1 MAGMVDGRVAIVTG
15 AGRGI
20 GAGVAKMLAREG
32 AKVVVN
38 DFGGAVDGTGG
49 DSGPAE
55 EVVQEIKAAGGEAV
69 ANTADVSDFDQSEA
83 LVRQAIDTYGRL
95 DVLVNVAGI
104 LRDRMIFNLSWED
117 WDAVIQVHMGGTFN
131 TSRHAAAYWRE
142 LRNPDGH
149 FRIINF
155 TSGSGLHGAPGQPNY
170 AAAKMG
176 IVGLTYSCAHALQRY
191 GVTSNAISP
200 SAATRMGAT
209 VPVERR
215 RARGSADERAPERRG
230 PGGRLPLQRAL
241 GLVQR
246 SDTPRSRLPDRAL
259 QRARGHPGDRL
270 PATLG
275 PQAGGAHDGG
285 LQAAHPEQR
294 DTARRHRASRVTG
307 GTGSGP
313 AERAA
318 AAEDPSP

>member
-200 SAATRMGAT
+200 SAATRMGAHS
-209 VPVERR
+209 PR
-215 RARGSADERAPERRG
+215 RAPAGTRV
-230 PGGRLPLQRAL
+230 GGRAGARATWPR
-241 GLVQR
+241 R
-246 SDTPRSRLPDRAL
+246 SSTSPASARTGATVRYSSQSATRSGSSTCPRSSRRSPTRN
-259 QRARGHPGDRL
+259 PG
-270 PATLG
+270 TSSW
-275 PQAGGAHDGG
+275 
-285 LQAAHPEQR
+285 
-294 DTARRHRASRVTG
+294 RRT
-307 GTGSGP
+307 
-313 AERAA
+313 
-318 AAEDPSP
+318 

>member
-83 LVRQAIDTYGRL
+83 LVRQAIDTYGQL

-215 RARGSADERAPERRG
+215 RARGSAEERAPEHVA
-230 PGGRLPLQRAL
+230 PAVVYLSS
-241 GLVQR
+241 VR
-246 SDTPRSRLPDRAL
+246 SDWCNGQVLLAVGY
-259 QRARGHPGDRL
+259 QI
-270 PATLG
+270 
-275 PQAGGAHDGG
+275 G
-285 LQAAHPEQR
+285 LFNVPEVIQEIAFPEPWDLKLAAHMMEGFKPLIQNNEIPLVG
-294 DTARRHRASRVTG
+294 TA
-307 GTGSGP
+307 P
-313 AERAA
+313 AE
-318 AAEDPSP
+318 